1 MNSSTSTSERVAWR
15 RLLYRYGVYCVIVG
29 IAVAALLVVSDPYD
43 TGRLTPFD
51 GFNVAAFDQRM
62 AVASVGRLPAAT
74 GAIFGNSTIQLVDPA
89 ELGAL
94 TGIGFVS
101 LTFAASGPIEHI
113 AVARYFLRHHPP
125 GSKNQAR
132 ALVFG
137 VDRSWCRD
145 DGLLEPMHPFP
156 FWLIANSE
164 IAYMSGL
171 MQLES
176 FGALGRKLEE
186 LTGRLKPPRQDG
198 YHDYDL
204 GQPNRLAAADGD
216 IADTLYVAPTAR
228 GDFAAIERARALL
241 ADLPAALPVVLVF
254 PPRHISSLPAPES
267 LWGRTEAACKQ
278 AFQTLATT
286 RPKTVIV
293 DLLGD
298 DEMARNDDNFLDQI
312 HYRHSLAHVVAATI
326 AGALTQELKPQ

>member
-15 RLLYRYGVYCVIVG
+15 RLLCRYGVWCLIIGV
-29 IAVAALLVVSDPYD
+29 ATAALLVVSDPYD

-74 GAIFGNSTIQLVDPA
+74 GAILGNSTIQLVDPA
-89 ELGAL
+89 ELRAL
-94 TGIGFVS
+94 TGIDFVS
-101 LTFAASGPIEHI
+101 LTFAASGPIENI

-125 GSKNQAR
+125 GSRNEAQ

-156 FWLIANSE
+156 FWLIAHSNVTYV
-164 IAYMSGL
+164 AGL
-171 MQLES
+171 MQLEA

-198 YHDYDL
+198 YHDYDF
-204 GQPNRLAAADGD
+204 GQPNRLAAADSD

-228 GDFAAIERARALL
+228 GDFAAIARARALL

-254 PPRHISSLPAPES
+254 PPRHFSSLPSPES
-267 LWGRTEAACKQ
+267 VWGRTEAACKQ
-278 AFQTLATT
+278 TFRTLAAT
-286 RPKTVIV
+286 RPKTIIV
-293 DLLGD
+293 DLLRD
-298 DEMARNDDNFLDQI
+298 DEMAHNDDNFFDQI
-312 HYRHSLAHVVAATI
+312 HYRHSLAHIVAAAI
-326 AGALTQELKPQ
+326 AGALTQQLKAQ

>member
-1 MNSSTSTSERVAWR
+1 MNSSTSTSEHVAWR
-15 RLLYRYGVYCVIVG
+15 RLLSRYGVYSVMVG
-29 IAVAALLVVSDPYD
+29 VAIAALLVVSDPYD

-51 GFNVAAFDQRM
+51 GFNVSAFDQRM

-74 GAIFGNSTIQLVDPA
+74 GAILGNSTIQLVDPA

-94 TGIGFVS
+94 TGVDFVS
-101 LTFAASGPIEHI
+101 LTFAASGPIENI
-113 AVARYFLRHHPP
+113 AVAQYFLRHHPP
-125 GSKNQAR
+125 SSRNEAQV
-132 ALVFG
+132 LVFG

-156 FWLIANSE
+156 FWLIANSD
-164 IAYMSGL
+164 IAYVTGL

-228 GDFAAIERARALL
+228 GDFAAIGQAQMLL
-241 ADLPAALPVVLVF
+241 ANLPATLPVVLVF
-254 PPRHISSLPAPES
+254 PPRHISSFPAPES

-278 AFQTLATT
+278 AFRGLAST
-286 RPKTVIV
+286 RPKTIIV
-293 DLLGD
+293 DLLHD

-312 HYRHSLAHVVAATI
+312 HYRHSLAHTIAAAI
-326 AGALTQELKPQ
+326 AGALTQQLKSQ